1 MAWNEPGGGKD
12 NDPWGGGGGRN
23 NQGPPDLDEILRK
36 LQDRFGGLFG
46 GGRSHGGGGHP
57 RGGIAIILVVA
68 VLAWLAYDMVYIIQ
82 PAERGVVLRFGKY
95 VATLRPGPNIRL
107 PRPLETV
114 EKVNIDQVRTIEIG
128 YRSIEGQKATP
139 VPSEALMLTQDENI
153 VDLRVAI
160 QYRVEDPRKY
170 LFDVR
175 DPDTTLKQIAESSI
189 REVVGK
195 HQMDFVLKE
204 GRAEIVAGTEK
215 LMQEIADRYGTGL
228 HVTSVNLVDAQPPE
242 EVQGAFLDAI
252 KAREDQQRIINEGE
266 GYANDVI
273 PKARGAGARAI
284 EAARGY
290 RAKKIANAKGDVDRF
305 NEILTEYQKA
315 PAITR
320 TRLYLE
326 TMQDI
331 YSNTSKV
338 LLDTGGSNSLMYLPL
353 DRILKENRKAK
364 QSQQGS
370 DQGGGSSQPQQSPP
384 SGGGAGSS
392 SGSQQSQ
399 SDSLRQ
405 RIESSFQA
413 SRERERRR

>member
-46 GGRSHGGGGHP
+46 GGRSRTGGGHP
-57 RGGIAIILVVA
+57 RGGIAIIVVIA
-68 VLAWLAYDMVYIIQ
+68 VLAWLAYDMIYIIQ

-95 VATLRPGPNIRL
+95 VATIKPGPNIRL
-107 PRPLETV
+107 PRPIETV
-114 EKVNIDQVRTIEIG
+114 DKVNVDQVRTIEIG
-128 YRSIEGQKATP
+128 YRSIQGQKATP

-153 VDLRVAI
+153 VDLRVAV
-160 QYRVEDPRKY
+160 QYRVADPRKY

-175 DPDTTLKQIAESSI
+175 DPDSTLKQIAESAI

-204 GRAEIVAGTEK
+204 GRAEIVANTEK

-273 PKARGAGARAI
+273 PKARGSAARAI
-284 EAARGY
+284 EDARGY
-290 RAKKIANAKGDVDRF
+290 RAKKVANAQGDVDRF
-305 NEILTEYQKA
+305 NEILTEYKKA
-315 PAITR
+315 PDITR
-320 TRLYLE
+320 TRMYLE
-326 TMQDI
+326 TMQDV
-331 YSNTSKV
+331 YSKASKV
-338 LLDTGGSNSLMYLPL
+338 LLDTGKSDNLVYLPL
-353 DRILKENRKAK
+353 DRILKENRETKRSRNGA
-364 QSQQGS
+364 
-370 DQGGGSSQPQQSPP
+370 DQGGGQSEQPPAP
-384 SGGGAGSS
+384 SGGSGGSAPD
-392 SGSQQSQ
+392 GGQSQ
-399 SDSLRQ
+399 SDGLRQ
-405 RIESSFQA
+405 RIENSFQS
-413 SRERERRR
+413 SRERERR